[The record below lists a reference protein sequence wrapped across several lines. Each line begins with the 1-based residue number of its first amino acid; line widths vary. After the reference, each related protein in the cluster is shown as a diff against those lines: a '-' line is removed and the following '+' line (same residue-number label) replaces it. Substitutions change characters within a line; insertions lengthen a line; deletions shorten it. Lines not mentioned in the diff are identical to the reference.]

1 MSRDRMGN
9 DRKTR
14 REIGRRLRRGG
25 VMMCMMIT
33 SAMLLSAC
41 KGNSSSQSTTAA
53 QATQAAE
60 SGVQDSQ
67 NEVMGRV
74 KSVSDTEI
82 TVEQGPGGA
91 PNGQG
96 QSSQGRAPDG
106 QNGQQDKGN
115 PPAKLGDDSNQGQ
128 SDNGQSSQSG
138 QNSDGQQPGGAPDGK
153 GQPPQGGAPGGQ
165 GGQQNQGNPPEKPG
179 NDGSQGQNQGNPQA
193 KPGDGSSQG
202 QQNQGNPPEKP
213 GDDNSQGQSNNSQSG
228 QPGQNSDGQQP
239 GGVPDGQ
246 GQSPQGETTTYK
258 ITTSTSFTD
267 ADGASIKVSDIK
279 EGDFVKITTDE
290 DGNAVQISLADMTGG
305 PDGSQGGPSNG
316 APGAGGPGGGA
327 QSAPTSYSS
336 VKEFT
341 GDAEESGQSYTSE
354 GTDESAVLVSN
365 GANVTLKDFTVNRTS
380 EDSKG
385 GDSSSF
391 YGIGASVLATDGTV
405 NLNGGTIT
413 SDADGAAGAFA
424 YDKGTVNISDTT
436 ITTTGNTAGGIH
448 AAGGG
453 TVNAENLTVH
463 TSGESSA
470 AIRSDRGG
478 GTMRVKGGS
487 YTSAGTGSPAVYCT
501 ADIEVEDAKLTAEN
515 SEAVC
520 IEGLNSLSLTNC
532 DLSGHIQDNDQND
545 CDWTVILY
553 QSMSGDSEV
562 GNAVF
567 NMTGGSLTSE
577 NGGLFYTT
585 NTESTFYLNNV
596 NITPSS
602 NNEFFLKCT
611 GNANKRGWGQSGANG
626 ADCSF
631 TAENQKMEGDVIW
644 DSISNLDFKMTNGST
659 LTGGF
664 IQDESCAGNGGS
676 KKADLSIDA
685 TSTWIVTKDSRLASL
700 TNKGT
705 IKDADGKTVTIKGS
719 DGTVYVQGDST
730 YTVIVDSYNA

>member
-1 MSRDRMGN
+1 MSRYRDRMGN
-9 DRKTR
+9 DRKTK
-14 REIGRRLRRGG
+14 REIGRRLRRGS

-41 KGNSSSQSTTAA
+41 GGNSSQSTTAA
-53 QATQAAE
+53 QATEAAAE
-60 SGVQDSQ
+60 SGAQDSQ

-82 TVEQGPGGA
+82 TVEQGPGGV
-91 PNGQG
+91 PSG
-96 QSSQGRAPDG
+96 APDG
-106 QNGQQDKGN
+106 Q
-115 PPAKLGDDSNQGQ
+115 P
-128 SDNGQSSQSG
+128 G
-138 QNSDGQQPGGAPDGK
+138 QNNDGQQPGGAPDGK
-153 GQPPQGGAPGGQ
+153 GQPPQGSTSDNKNQPSQGSTSDNQNQPPKGGAPE
-165 GGQQNQGNPPEKPG
+165 GN
-179 NDGSQGQNQGNPQA
+179 
-193 KPGDGSSQG
+193 
-202 QQNQGNPPEKP
+202 
-213 GDDNSQGQSNNSQSG
+213 G
-228 QPGQNSDGQQP
+228 QP
-239 GGVPDGQ
+239 
-246 GQSPQGETTTYK
+246 PQGETTTYK
-258 ITTSTSFTD
+258 ITTSTTFTD
-267 ADGASIKVSDIK
+267 ADGASIQVSDIK
-279 EGDFVKITTDE
+279 EGDFVKITTDSN
-290 DGNAVQISLADMTGG
+290 GTAVQISLADMPGG
-305 PDGSQGGPSNG
+305 PDGPQGGPGNG

-341 GDAEESGQSYTSE
+341 SDTEESGQSYTSE

-391 YGIGASVLATDGTV
+391 YGVGASILVTDGTV
-405 NLNGGTIT
+405 DLKGGTIT

-424 YDKGTVNISDTT
+424 YDKGTVNISDTA

-487 YTSAGTGSPAVYCT
+487 YTSSGTGSPAVYCT

-532 DLSGHIQDNDQND
+532 DLSGHIQENEQND
-545 CDWTVILY
+545 CDWTVIIY

-562 GNAVF
+562 GNAVL

-631 TAENQKMEGDVIW
+631 TAENQKMEGDVVW
-644 DSISNLDFKMTNGST
+644 DSISNLKFKMTEGSI

-676 KKADLSIDA
+676 GTADLSIDA
-685 TSTWIVTKDSRLASL
+685 TSTWIVTKDSQLSSL

-705 IKDADGKTVTIKGS
+705 IKDTEGKTVTIKGS

-730 YTVIVDSYNA
+730 YTVTVESYTA

>member
-1 MSRDRMGN
+1 MSRYRDRMGN
-9 DRKTR
+9 DRKTK
-14 REIGRRLRRGG
+14 REIGRRLRRGS

-41 KGNSSSQSTTAA
+41 GENSSQSTTAA
-53 QATQAAE
+53 QATEAAAE
-60 SGVQDSQ
+60 SGAQDSQ

-82 TVEQGPGGA
+82 TVEQGPGGV
-91 PNGQG
+91 PSG
-96 QSSQGRAPDG
+96 APDG
-106 QNGQQDKGN
+106 Q
-115 PPAKLGDDSNQGQ
+115 P
-128 SDNGQSSQSG
+128 G
-138 QNSDGQQPGGAPDGK
+138 QNNDGQQPGGAPDGK
-153 GQPPQGGAPGGQ
+153 GQPPQGSTSDNKNQPSQGSTSDNQNQPPKGGAPE
-165 GGQQNQGNPPEKPG
+165 GN
-179 NDGSQGQNQGNPQA
+179 
-193 KPGDGSSQG
+193 
-202 QQNQGNPPEKP
+202 
-213 GDDNSQGQSNNSQSG
+213 G
-228 QPGQNSDGQQP
+228 QP
-239 GGVPDGQ
+239 
-246 GQSPQGETTTYK
+246 PQGETTTYK
-258 ITTSTSFTD
+258 ITTSTTFTD
-267 ADGASIKVSDIK
+267 ADGASIQVSDIK
-279 EGDFVKITTDE
+279 EGDFVKITTDSN
-290 DGNAVQISLADMTGG
+290 GTAVQISLADMPGG
-305 PDGSQGGPSNG
+305 PDGPQGGPGNG

-341 GDAEESGQSYTSE
+341 SDTEESGQSYTSE

-391 YGIGASVLATDGTV
+391 YGVGASILVTDGTV
-405 NLNGGTIT
+405 DLKGGTIT

-424 YDKGTVNISDTT
+424 YDKGTVNISDTA

-487 YTSAGTGSPAVYCT
+487 YTSSGTGSPAVYCT

-532 DLSGHIQDNDQND
+532 DLSGHIQENEQND

-562 GNAVF
+562 GNAVL

-631 TAENQKMEGDVIW
+631 TAENQKMEGDVVW
-644 DSISNLDFKMTNGST
+644 DSISNLKFKMTEGSI

-676 KKADLSIDA
+676 GTADLSIDA
-685 TSTWIVTKDSRLASL
+685 TSTWIVTKDSQLSSL

-705 IKDADGKTVTIKGS
+705 IKDTEGKTVTIKGS

-730 YTVIVDSYNA
+730 YTVTVESYTA

>member
-1 MSRDRMGN
+1 MSRYRDRVGN
-9 DRKTR
+9 DRKTK
-14 REIGRRLRRGG
+14 REIGRRLRRGS

-41 KGNSSSQSTTAA
+41 GGNSSQSTTAA
-53 QATQAAE
+53 QATEAAAE
-60 SGVQDSQ
+60 SGAQDSQ

-82 TVEQGPGGA
+82 TVEQGPGGV
-91 PNGQG
+91 PSG
-96 QSSQGRAPDG
+96 APDG
-106 QNGQQDKGN
+106 Q
-115 PPAKLGDDSNQGQ
+115 P
-128 SDNGQSSQSG
+128 G
-138 QNSDGQQPGGAPDGK
+138 QNNDGQQPGGAPDGK
-153 GQPPQGGAPGGQ
+153 GQPPQGSTSDNKNQPSQGSTSDNQNQPPKGGAPE
-165 GGQQNQGNPPEKPG
+165 GN
-179 NDGSQGQNQGNPQA
+179 
-193 KPGDGSSQG
+193 
-202 QQNQGNPPEKP
+202 
-213 GDDNSQGQSNNSQSG
+213 G
-228 QPGQNSDGQQP
+228 QP
-239 GGVPDGQ
+239 
-246 GQSPQGETTTYK
+246 PQGETTTYK
-258 ITTSTSFTD
+258 ITTSTTFTD
-267 ADGASIKVSDIK
+267 ADGASIQVSDIK
-279 EGDFVKITTDE
+279 EGDFVKITTDSN
-290 DGNAVQISLADMTGG
+290 GTAVQISLADMPGG
-305 PDGSQGGPSNG
+305 PDGPQGGPENG

-327 QSAPTSYSS
+327 QSAPTFYSS

-341 GDAEESGQSYTSE
+341 SDTEETGQSYISE

-391 YGIGASVLATDGTV
+391 YGVGASILVTDGTV
-405 NLNGGTIT
+405 DLKGGTIT

-424 YDKGTVNISDTT
+424 YDKGTVNISDTA

-487 YTSAGTGSPAVYCT
+487 YTSSGTGSPAVYCT
-501 ADIEVEDAKLTAEN
+501 ADIEVNDAKLTAEN

-532 DLSGHIQDNDQND
+532 DLSGHIQENEQND

-553 QSMSGDSEV
+553 QSMSGDSEI

-631 TAENQKMEGDVIW
+631 TAENQKMEGDVVW

-664 IQDESCAGNGGS
+664 VQDESCAGNGGS
-676 KKADLSIDA
+676 GTADLSIDA
-685 TSTWIVTKDSRLASL
+685 TSTWIVTKDSQLSSL

-705 IKDADGKTVTIKGS
+705 IKDAEGKTVTIKGS
-719 DGTVYVQGDST
+719 DGTVYVQGDSA
-730 YTVIVDSYNA
+730 YTVTVESYTA

>member
-1 MSRDRMGN
+1 
-9 DRKTR
+9 
-14 REIGRRLRRGG
+14 
-25 VMMCMMIT
+25 MMCMMIT

-41 KGNSSSQSTTAA
+41 GGNSSQSTTAA
-53 QATQAAE
+53 QATEAAAE
-60 SGVQDSQ
+60 SGAQDSQ

-82 TVEQGPGGA
+82 TVEQGPGGV
-91 PNGQG
+91 PSG
-96 QSSQGRAPDG
+96 APDG
-106 QNGQQDKGN
+106 Q
-115 PPAKLGDDSNQGQ
+115 P
-128 SDNGQSSQSG
+128 G
-138 QNSDGQQPGGAPDGK
+138 QNNDGQQPGGAPDGK
-153 GQPPQGGAPGGQ
+153 GQPPQGSTSDNKNQPSQGSTSDNQNQPLKGGAPE
-165 GGQQNQGNPPEKPG
+165 GN
-179 NDGSQGQNQGNPQA
+179 
-193 KPGDGSSQG
+193 
-202 QQNQGNPPEKP
+202 
-213 GDDNSQGQSNNSQSG
+213 G
-228 QPGQNSDGQQP
+228 QP
-239 GGVPDGQ
+239 
-246 GQSPQGETTTYK
+246 PQGETTTYK
-258 ITTSTSFTD
+258 ITTSTTFTD
-267 ADGASIKVSDIK
+267 ADGASIQVSDIK
-279 EGDFVKITTDE
+279 EGDFVKITTDSN
-290 DGNAVQISLADMTGG
+290 GTAVQISLADMPGG
-305 PDGSQGGPSNG
+305 PDGPQGGLGNG

-341 GDAEESGQSYTSE
+341 SDTEESGQSYTSE

-391 YGIGASVLATDGTV
+391 YGVGASILVTDGTV
-405 NLNGGTIT
+405 DLKGGTIT

-424 YDKGTVNISDTT
+424 YDKGTVNISDTA

-487 YTSAGTGSPAVYCT
+487 YTSSGTGSPAVYCT

-532 DLSGHIQDNDQND
+532 DLSGHIQENEQND

-562 GNAVF
+562 GNAVL

-631 TAENQKMEGDVIW
+631 TAENQKMEGDVVW
-644 DSISNLDFKMTNGST
+644 DSISNLKFKMTEGSI

-676 KKADLSIDA
+676 GTADLSIDA
-685 TSTWIVTKDSRLASL
+685 TSTWIVTKDSQLSSL

-705 IKDADGKTVTIKGS
+705 IKDTEGKTVTIKGS

-730 YTVIVDSYNA
+730 YTVTVESYTA

>member
-1 MSRDRMGN
+1 MSRYRDRMGN
-9 DRKTR
+9 DRKTK
-14 REIGRRLRRGG
+14 REIGRRLRRGS

-41 KGNSSSQSTTAA
+41 GGNSSQSTTAA
-53 QATQAAE
+53 QATEAAAE
-60 SGVQDSQ
+60 SGAQDSQ

-82 TVEQGPGGA
+82 TVEQGPGGV
-91 PNGQG
+91 PSG
-96 QSSQGRAPDG
+96 APDG
-106 QNGQQDKGN
+106 Q
-115 PPAKLGDDSNQGQ
+115 P
-128 SDNGQSSQSG
+128 G
-138 QNSDGQQPGGAPDGK
+138 QNNDGQQPGGAPDGK
-153 GQPPQGGAPGGQ
+153 GQPPQGSTSDNKNQPSQGSTSDNQNQPPKGGAPE
-165 GGQQNQGNPPEKPG
+165 GN
-179 NDGSQGQNQGNPQA
+179 
-193 KPGDGSSQG
+193 
-202 QQNQGNPPEKP
+202 
-213 GDDNSQGQSNNSQSG
+213 G
-228 QPGQNSDGQQP
+228 QP
-239 GGVPDGQ
+239 
-246 GQSPQGETTTYK
+246 PQGETTTYK
-258 ITTSTSFTD
+258 ITTSTTFTD
-267 ADGASIKVSDIK
+267 ADGASIQVSDIK
-279 EGDFVKITTDE
+279 EGDFVKITTDSN
-290 DGNAVQISLADMTGG
+290 GTAVQISLADMPGG
-305 PDGSQGGPSNG
+305 PDGPQGGPGNG

-341 GDAEESGQSYTSE
+341 SDTEESGQSYTSE

-391 YGIGASVLATDGTV
+391 YGVGASILVTDGTV
-405 NLNGGTIT
+405 DLKGGTIT

-424 YDKGTVNISDTT
+424 YDKGTVNISDTA

-487 YTSAGTGSPAVYCT
+487 YTSSGTGSPAVYCT

-532 DLSGHIQDNDQND
+532 DLSGHIQENEQND

-562 GNAVF
+562 GNAVL

-577 NGGLFYTT
+577 KGGLFYTT

-631 TAENQKMEGDVIW
+631 TAENQKMEGDVVW
-644 DSISNLDFKMTNGST
+644 DSISNLKFKMTEGSI

-676 KKADLSIDA
+676 GTADLSIDA
-685 TSTWIVTKDSRLASL
+685 TSTWIVTKDSQLSSL

-705 IKDADGKTVTIKGS
+705 IKDTEGKTVTIKGS

-730 YTVIVDSYNA
+730 YTVTVESYTA

>member
-1 MSRDRMGN
+1 MSRYRDRMGN
-9 DRKTR
+9 DRKTK
-14 REIGRRLRRGG
+14 REIGRRLRRGS

-41 KGNSSSQSTTAA
+41 SGGNSSSKNTTAA
-53 QATQAAE
+53 QTTEAAAE
-60 SGVQDSQ
+60 GGVQDSQ

-74 KSVSDTEI
+74 KLVSDTEI
-82 TVEQGPGGA
+82 TVEQGPGGV
-91 PNGQG
+91 PSG
-96 QSSQGRAPDG
+96 APDG
-106 QNGQQDKGN
+106 Q
-115 PPAKLGDDSNQGQ
+115 P
-128 SDNGQSSQSG
+128 G
-138 QNSDGQQPGGAPDGK
+138 QNNDGQQPGGAPDGK
-153 GQPPQGGAPGGQ
+153 GQPPQGSTSDNKNQPSQGSTSDNQNQPPKGGAPE
-165 GGQQNQGNPPEKPG
+165 GN
-179 NDGSQGQNQGNPQA
+179 
-193 KPGDGSSQG
+193 
-202 QQNQGNPPEKP
+202 
-213 GDDNSQGQSNNSQSG
+213 G
-228 QPGQNSDGQQP
+228 QP
-239 GGVPDGQ
+239 
-246 GQSPQGETTTYK
+246 PQGETTTYK
-258 ITTSTSFTD
+258 ITTSTTFTD
-267 ADGASIKVSDIK
+267 ADGASIQVSDIK
-279 EGDFVKITTDE
+279 EGDFVKITTDSN
-290 DGNAVQISLADMTGG
+290 GTAVQISLADMPGG
-305 PDGSQGGPSNG
+305 PDGPQGGPGNG

-341 GDAEESGQSYTSE
+341 SDTEESGQSYTSE

-391 YGIGASVLATDGTV
+391 YGVGASILVTDGTV
-405 NLNGGTIT
+405 DLKGGTIT

-424 YDKGTVNISDTT
+424 YDKGTVNISDTA

-487 YTSAGTGSPAVYCT
+487 YTSSGTGSPAVYCT

-532 DLSGHIQDNDQND
+532 DLSGHIQENEQND

-562 GNAVF
+562 GNAVL

-631 TAENQKMEGDVIW
+631 TAENQKMEGDVVW
-644 DSISNLDFKMTNGST
+644 DSISNLKFKMTEGSI

-676 KKADLSIDA
+676 GTADLSIDA
-685 TSTWIVTKDSRLASL
+685 TSTWIVTKDSQLSSL

-705 IKDADGKTVTIKGS
+705 IKDTEGKTVTIKGS

-730 YTVIVDSYNA
+730 YTVTVESYTA

>member
-1 MSRDRMGN
+1 MSRYRDRMGN
-9 DRKTR
+9 DRKTK
-14 REIGRRLRRGG
+14 REIGRRLRRGS

-41 KGNSSSQSTTAA
+41 GGNSSQSTTAA
-53 QATQAAE
+53 QATEAAAE
-60 SGVQDSQ
+60 SGAQDSQ

-82 TVEQGPGGA
+82 TVEQGPGGV
-91 PNGQG
+91 PSG
-96 QSSQGRAPDG
+96 APDG
-106 QNGQQDKGN
+106 Q
-115 PPAKLGDDSNQGQ
+115 P
-128 SDNGQSSQSG
+128 G
-138 QNSDGQQPGGAPDGK
+138 QNNDGQQPGGAPDGK
-153 GQPPQGGAPGGQ
+153 GQPPQGSTSDNKNQPSQGSTSDNQNQPPKGGAPEG
-165 GGQQNQGNPPEKPG
+165 K
-179 NDGSQGQNQGNPQA
+179 
-193 KPGDGSSQG
+193 
-202 QQNQGNPPEKP
+202 
-213 GDDNSQGQSNNSQSG
+213 G
-228 QPGQNSDGQQP
+228 QP
-239 GGVPDGQ
+239 
-246 GQSPQGETTTYK
+246 PQGETTTYK
-258 ITTSTSFTD
+258 ITTSTTFTD
-267 ADGASIKVSDIK
+267 ADGASIQVSDIK
-279 EGDFVKITTDE
+279 EGDFVKITTDSN
-290 DGNAVQISLADMTGG
+290 GTAVQISLADMPGG
-305 PDGSQGGPSNG
+305 PDGPQGGPENG

-327 QSAPTSYSS
+327 QSAPTFYSS

-341 GDAEESGQSYTSE
+341 SDTEETGQSYISE

-391 YGIGASVLATDGTV
+391 YGVGASILVTDGTV
-405 NLNGGTIT
+405 DLKGGTIT

-424 YDKGTVNISDTT
+424 YDKGTVNISDTA

-487 YTSAGTGSPAVYCT
+487 YTSSGTGSPAVYCT

-532 DLSGHIQDNDQND
+532 DLSGHIQENEQND

-553 QSMSGDSEV
+553 QSMSGDSEI

-631 TAENQKMEGDVIW
+631 TAENQKMEGDVVW

-664 IQDESCAGNGGS
+664 VQDESCAGNGGS
-676 KKADLSIDA
+676 GTADLSIDA
-685 TSTWIVTKDSRLASL
+685 ASTWIVTKDSRLSSL

-705 IKDADGKTVTIKGS
+705 IKDAEGKTVTIKGS
-719 DGTVYVQGDST
+719 DGTVYVQGDSA
-730 YTVIVDSYNA
+730 YTVTVESYTA

>member
-1 MSRDRMGN
+1 MSRYRDRMGN
-9 DRKTR
+9 DRKTK
-14 REIGRRLRRGG
+14 REIGRRLRRGS

-41 KGNSSSQSTTAA
+41 GGNSSQSTTAA
-53 QATQAAE
+53 QATEAAAE
-60 SGVQDSQ
+60 SGAQDSQ

-82 TVEQGPGGA
+82 TVEQGPGGV
-91 PNGQG
+91 PSG
-96 QSSQGRAPDG
+96 APDG
-106 QNGQQDKGN
+106 Q
-115 PPAKLGDDSNQGQ
+115 P
-128 SDNGQSSQSG
+128 G
-138 QNSDGQQPGGAPDGK
+138 QNNDGQQPGGAPDGK
-153 GQPPQGGAPGGQ
+153 GQPPQGSTSDNKNQPSQGSTSDNQNQPPKGGAPE
-165 GGQQNQGNPPEKPG
+165 GN
-179 NDGSQGQNQGNPQA
+179 
-193 KPGDGSSQG
+193 
-202 QQNQGNPPEKP
+202 
-213 GDDNSQGQSNNSQSG
+213 G
-228 QPGQNSDGQQP
+228 QP
-239 GGVPDGQ
+239 
-246 GQSPQGETTTYK
+246 PQGETTTYK
-258 ITTSTSFTD
+258 ITTSTTFTD
-267 ADGASIKVSDIK
+267 ADGASIQVSDIK
-279 EGDFVKITTDE
+279 EGDFVKITTDSN
-290 DGNAVQISLADMTGG
+290 GTAVQISLADMPGG
-305 PDGSQGGPSNG
+305 PDGPQGGPGNG

-341 GDAEESGQSYTSE
+341 SDTEESGQSYTSE

-391 YGIGASVLATDGTV
+391 YGVGASILVTDGTV
-405 NLNGGTIT
+405 DLKGGTIT

-424 YDKGTVNISDTT
+424 YDKGTVNISDTA

-487 YTSAGTGSPAVYCT
+487 YTSSGTGSPAVYCT

-532 DLSGHIQDNDQND
+532 DLSGHIQENEQND

-562 GNAVF
+562 GNAVL

-631 TAENQKMEGDVIW
+631 TAENQKMEGDVVW
-644 DSISNLDFKMTNGST
+644 DSISNLKFKMTEGSI

-676 KKADLSIDA
+676 GTADLSIDA
-685 TSTWIVTKDSRLASL
+685 TFTWIVTKDSQLSSL

-705 IKDADGKTVTIKGS
+705 IKDTEGKTVTIKGS

-730 YTVIVDSYNA
+730 YTVTVESYTA

>member
-1 MSRDRMGN
+1 MSRYRDRMGN
-9 DRKTR
+9 DRKTK
-14 REIGRRLRRGG
+14 REIGRRLRRGS

-41 KGNSSSQSTTAA
+41 GGNSSQSTTAA
-53 QATQAAE
+53 QVTETAAE
-60 SGVQDSQ
+60 NSAQDSQ

-91 PNGQG
+91 P
-96 QSSQGRAPDG
+96 
-106 QNGQQDKGN
+106 
-115 PPAKLGDDSNQGQ
+115 
-128 SDNGQSSQSG
+128 
-138 QNSDGQQPGGAPDGK
+138 
-153 GQPPQGGAPGGQ
+153 GGQ
-165 GGQQNQGNPPEKPG
+165 GGQQDQGNPPEKPE
-179 NDGSQGQNQGNPQA
+179 NDGSQGQNQGNPPA
-193 KPGDGSSQG
+193 KPGDDSAQSQS
-202 QQNQGNPPEKP
+202 
-213 GDDNSQGQSNNSQSG
+213 DNGQSG
-228 QPGQNSDGQQP
+228 QPGGA
-239 GGVPDGQ
+239 PDGQ
-246 GQSPQGETTTYK
+246 NQPPQGGAPDGQNQPPQGETTTYK
-258 ITTSTSFTD
+258 ITTSTTFTD
-267 ADGASIKVSDIK
+267 ADGASIQVSDIK
-279 EGDFVKITTDE
+279 EGDFVKITTD
-290 DGNAVQISLADMTGG
+290 GNGTAVQISLADMPGG
-305 PDGSQGGPSNG
+305 PDGPQGGPENG
-316 APGAGGPGGGA
+316 APGAGGSGGGA

-341 GDAEESGQSYTSE
+341 SDTEETGQSYTSE

-391 YGIGASVLATDGTV
+391 YGVGASVLATDGTV
-405 NLNGGTIT
+405 NLSGGTIT

-520 IEGLNSLSLTNC
+520 IEGLNSLSLINC
-532 DLSGHIQDNDQND
+532 DLSGHIQENEQND

-596 NITPSS
+596 NITPSF

-611 GNANKRGWGQSGANG
+611 GNANQRGWGQSGANG

-664 IQDESCAGNGGS
+664 VQDESCAGNGGS
-676 KKADLSIDA
+676 GTADLSIDA
-685 TSTWIVTKDSRLASL
+685 ESTWIVTKDSRLSGL

-719 DGTVYVQGDST
+719 NGTVYVQGDSA
-730 YTVIVDSYNA
+730 YTVTVDSYTV

>member
-1 MSRDRMGN
+1 MSRYRDRMGN
-9 DRKTR
+9 DRKTK
-14 REIGRRLRRGG
+14 REIGRRLRRGS

-41 KGNSSSQSTTAA
+41 GGNSSQSTTAA
-53 QATQAAE
+53 QATEAAAE
-60 SGVQDSQ
+60 SGAQDSQ

-82 TVEQGPGGA
+82 TVEQGPGGV
-91 PNGQG
+91 PSG
-96 QSSQGRAPDG
+96 APDG
-106 QNGQQDKGN
+106 Q
-115 PPAKLGDDSNQGQ
+115 P
-128 SDNGQSSQSG
+128 G
-138 QNSDGQQPGGAPDGK
+138 QNNDGQQPGGAPDGK
-153 GQPPQGGAPGGQ
+153 GQPPQGSTSDNKNQPSQGSTSDNQNQPPKGGAPE
-165 GGQQNQGNPPEKPG
+165 GN
-179 NDGSQGQNQGNPQA
+179 
-193 KPGDGSSQG
+193 
-202 QQNQGNPPEKP
+202 
-213 GDDNSQGQSNNSQSG
+213 G
-228 QPGQNSDGQQP
+228 QP
-239 GGVPDGQ
+239 
-246 GQSPQGETTTYK
+246 PQGETTTYK
-258 ITTSTSFTD
+258 ITTSTTFTD
-267 ADGASIKVSDIK
+267 ADGASIQVSDIK
-279 EGDFVKITTDE
+279 EGDFVKITTDSN
-290 DGNAVQISLADMTGG
+290 GTAVQISLADMPGG
-305 PDGSQGGPSNG
+305 PDGPQGGLGNG

-341 GDAEESGQSYTSE
+341 SDTEESGQSYTSE

-391 YGIGASVLATDGTV
+391 YGVGASILVTDGTV
-405 NLNGGTIT
+405 DLKGGTIT

-424 YDKGTVNISDTT
+424 YDKGTVNISDTA

-478 GTMRVKGGS
+478 GTMRIKGGS
-487 YTSAGTGSPAVYCT
+487 YTSSGTGSPAVYCT

-532 DLSGHIQDNDQND
+532 DLSGHIQENEQND

-562 GNAVF
+562 GNAVL

-631 TAENQKMEGDVIW
+631 TAENQKMEGDVVW
-644 DSISNLDFKMTNGST
+644 DSISNLKFKMTEGSI

-676 KKADLSIDA
+676 GTADLSIDA
-685 TSTWIVTKDSRLASL
+685 TSTWIVTKDSQLSSL

-705 IKDADGKTVTIKGS
+705 IKDTEGKTVTIKGS

-730 YTVIVDSYNA
+730 YTVTVESYTA

>member
-1 MSRDRMGN
+1 MSRYRDRMGN
-9 DRKTR
+9 DRKTK
-14 REIGRRLRRGG
+14 REIGRRLRRGS

-41 KGNSSSQSTTAA
+41 GGNSSQSTTAA
-53 QATQAAE
+53 QATEAAAE
-60 SGVQDSQ
+60 SGAQDSQ

-82 TVEQGPGGA
+82 TVEQGPGGV
-91 PNGQG
+91 PSG
-96 QSSQGRAPDG
+96 APDG
-106 QNGQQDKGN
+106 Q
-115 PPAKLGDDSNQGQ
+115 P
-128 SDNGQSSQSG
+128 G
-138 QNSDGQQPGGAPDGK
+138 QNNDGQQPGGAPDGK
-153 GQPPQGGAPGGQ
+153 GQPPQGSTSDNKNQPSQGSTSDNQNQPPKGGAPE
-165 GGQQNQGNPPEKPG
+165 GN
-179 NDGSQGQNQGNPQA
+179 
-193 KPGDGSSQG
+193 
-202 QQNQGNPPEKP
+202 
-213 GDDNSQGQSNNSQSG
+213 G
-228 QPGQNSDGQQP
+228 QP
-239 GGVPDGQ
+239 
-246 GQSPQGETTTYK
+246 PQGETTTYK
-258 ITTSTSFTD
+258 ITTSTTFTD
-267 ADGASIKVSDIK
+267 ADGASIQVSDIK
-279 EGDFVKITTDE
+279 EGDFVKITTDSN
-290 DGNAVQISLADMTGG
+290 GTAVQISLADMPGG
-305 PDGSQGGPSNG
+305 PDGPQGGPGNG

-341 GDAEESGQSYTSE
+341 SDTEESGQSYTSE

-391 YGIGASVLATDGTV
+391 YGVGASILVTDGTV
-405 NLNGGTIT
+405 DLKGGTIT

-424 YDKGTVNISDTT
+424 YDKGTVNISDTA

-487 YTSAGTGSPAVYCT
+487 YTSSGTGSPAVYCT

-532 DLSGHIQDNDQND
+532 DLSGHIQENEQND

-562 GNAVF
+562 GNAVL

-644 DSISNLDFKMTNGST
+644 DSISNLKFKMTEGSI

-676 KKADLSIDA
+676 GTADLSIDA
-685 TSTWIVTKDSRLASL
+685 TSTWIVTKDSQLSSL

-705 IKDADGKTVTIKGS
+705 IKDAEGKTVTIKGS
-719 DGTVYVQGDST
+719 DGTVYVQGDSA
-730 YTVIVDSYNA
+730 YTVTVEFYTA

>member
-1 MSRDRMGN
+1 MSRYRDRMGN
-9 DRKTR
+9 DRKTK
-14 REIGRRLRRGG
+14 REIGRRLRRGS

-41 KGNSSSQSTTAA
+41 GGNSSQSTTAA
-53 QATQAAE
+53 QATEAAAE
-60 SGVQDSQ
+60 SGAQDSQ

-74 KSVSDTEI
+74 KSVSNTEI
-82 TVEQGPGGA
+82 TVEQGPGGV
-91 PNGQG
+91 PSG
-96 QSSQGRAPDG
+96 APDG
-106 QNGQQDKGN
+106 Q
-115 PPAKLGDDSNQGQ
+115 P
-128 SDNGQSSQSG
+128 G
-138 QNSDGQQPGGAPDGK
+138 QNNDGQQPGGAPDGK
-153 GQPPQGGAPGGQ
+153 GQPPQGSTSDNKNQPSQGSTSDNQNQPPKGGAPE
-165 GGQQNQGNPPEKPG
+165 GN
-179 NDGSQGQNQGNPQA
+179 
-193 KPGDGSSQG
+193 
-202 QQNQGNPPEKP
+202 
-213 GDDNSQGQSNNSQSG
+213 G
-228 QPGQNSDGQQP
+228 QP
-239 GGVPDGQ
+239 
-246 GQSPQGETTTYK
+246 PQGETTTYK
-258 ITTSTSFTD
+258 ITTSTTFTD
-267 ADGASIKVSDIK
+267 ADGASIQVSDIK
-279 EGDFVKITTDE
+279 EGDFVKITTDSN
-290 DGNAVQISLADMTGG
+290 GTAVQISLADMPGG
-305 PDGSQGGPSNG
+305 PDGPQGGPGNG

-341 GDAEESGQSYTSE
+341 SDTEESGQSYTSE

-391 YGIGASVLATDGTV
+391 YGVGASVLATDGTV
-405 NLNGGTIT
+405 NLSGGTIT

-448 AAGGG
+448 VAGGG

-487 YTSAGTGSPAVYCT
+487 YTSSGIGSPAVYCT
-501 ADIEVEDAKLTAEN
+501 ADIEVNDAKLTAEN

-520 IEGLNSLSLTNC
+520 IEGLNSLSLTGC
-532 DLSGHIQDNDQND
+532 DLSGHIQENEQND

-631 TAENQKMEGDVIW
+631 TAENQKMEGDVVW
-644 DSISNLDFKMTNGST
+644 DSISNLKFKMTEGSI

-676 KKADLSIDA
+676 GTADLSIDA
-685 TSTWIVTKDSRLASL
+685 TSTWIVTKDSQLSSL

-705 IKDADGKTVTIKGS
+705 IKDTEGKTVTIKGS

-730 YTVIVDSYNA
+730 YTVTVESYTA

>member
-1 MSRDRMGN
+1 MSRYRDRMGN
-9 DRKTR
+9 DRKTK
-14 REIGRRLRRGG
+14 REIGRRLRRGS

-41 KGNSSSQSTTAA
+41 GGNSSQSTTAA
-53 QATQAAE
+53 QATEAAAE
-60 SGVQDSQ
+60 SGAQDSQ

-82 TVEQGPGGA
+82 TVEQGPGGV
-91 PNGQG
+91 PSG
-96 QSSQGRAPDG
+96 APDG
-106 QNGQQDKGN
+106 Q
-115 PPAKLGDDSNQGQ
+115 P
-128 SDNGQSSQSG
+128 G
-138 QNSDGQQPGGAPDGK
+138 QNNDGQQPGGAPDGK
-153 GQPPQGGAPGGQ
+153 GQPPQGSTSDNKNQPSQGSTSDNQNQPPKGGAPE
-165 GGQQNQGNPPEKPG
+165 GN
-179 NDGSQGQNQGNPQA
+179 
-193 KPGDGSSQG
+193 
-202 QQNQGNPPEKP
+202 
-213 GDDNSQGQSNNSQSG
+213 G
-228 QPGQNSDGQQP
+228 QP
-239 GGVPDGQ
+239 
-246 GQSPQGETTTYK
+246 PQGETTTYK
-258 ITTSTSFTD
+258 ITTSTTFTD
-267 ADGASIKVSDIK
+267 ADGASIQVSDIK
-279 EGDFVKITTDE
+279 EGDFVKITTDSN
-290 DGNAVQISLADMTGG
+290 GTAVQISLADMPGG
-305 PDGSQGGPSNG
+305 PDGPQGGPGNG

-341 GDAEESGQSYTSE
+341 SDTEETGQSYISE

-391 YGIGASVLATDGTV
+391 YGVGASILVTDGTV
-405 NLNGGTIT
+405 DLKGGTIT

-424 YDKGTVNISDTT
+424 YDKGTVNISDTA

-487 YTSAGTGSPAVYCT
+487 YTSSGTGSPAVYCT

-532 DLSGHIQDNDQND
+532 DLSGHIQENEQND

-562 GNAVF
+562 GNAVL

-631 TAENQKMEGDVIW
+631 TAENQKMEGDVVW
-644 DSISNLDFKMTNGST
+644 DSISNLKFKMTEGSI

-664 IQDESCAGNGGS
+664 IQDESCVGNGGS
-676 KKADLSIDA
+676 GTADLSIDA
-685 TSTWIVTKDSRLASL
+685 ESTWIVTKDSQLSSL

-705 IKDADGKTVTIKGS
+705 IKDAEGKTVTIKGS
-719 DGTVYVQGDST
+719 NGTVYVQGDSA
-730 YTVIVDSYNA
+730 YTVTVESYTA

>member
-1 MSRDRMGN
+1 MSRYRDRMGN
-9 DRKTR
+9 DRKTK
-14 REIGRRLRRGG
+14 REIGRRLRRGS

-41 KGNSSSQSTTAA
+41 GGNSSQSTTAA
-53 QATQAAE
+53 QATEAAAE
-60 SGVQDSQ
+60 SGAQDSQ

-82 TVEQGPGGA
+82 TVEQGPGGV
-91 PNGQG
+91 PSG
-96 QSSQGRAPDG
+96 APDG
-106 QNGQQDKGN
+106 Q
-115 PPAKLGDDSNQGQ
+115 P
-128 SDNGQSSQSG
+128 G
-138 QNSDGQQPGGAPDGK
+138 QNNDGQQPGGAPDGK
-153 GQPPQGGAPGGQ
+153 GQPPQGSTSDNKNQPSQGSTSDNQNQPPKGGAPE
-165 GGQQNQGNPPEKPG
+165 GN
-179 NDGSQGQNQGNPQA
+179 
-193 KPGDGSSQG
+193 
-202 QQNQGNPPEKP
+202 
-213 GDDNSQGQSNNSQSG
+213 G
-228 QPGQNSDGQQP
+228 QP
-239 GGVPDGQ
+239 
-246 GQSPQGETTTYK
+246 PQGETTTYK
-258 ITTSTSFTD
+258 ITTSTTFTD
-267 ADGASIKVSDIK
+267 ADGASIQVSDIK
-279 EGDFVKITTDE
+279 EGDFVKITTDSN
-290 DGNAVQISLADMTGG
+290 GTAVQISLADMPGG
-305 PDGSQGGPSNG
+305 PDGPQGGPGNG

-341 GDAEESGQSYTSE
+341 SDTEESGQSYTSE

-391 YGIGASVLATDGTV
+391 YGVGASVLATDGTV
-405 NLNGGTIT
+405 NLSGGTIT

-448 AAGGG
+448 VAGGG

-487 YTSAGTGSPAVYCT
+487 YTSSGIGSPAVYCT
-501 ADIEVEDAKLTAEN
+501 ADIEVNDAKLTAEN

-520 IEGLNSLSLTNC
+520 IEGLTSLSLTGC
-532 DLSGHIQDNDQND
+532 DLSGHIQENEQND

-631 TAENQKMEGDVIW
+631 TAENQKMEGDVVW
-644 DSISNLDFKMTNGST
+644 DSISNLKFKMTEGSI

-676 KKADLSIDA
+676 GTADLSIDA
-685 TSTWIVTKDSRLASL
+685 ESTWIVTKDSRLSGL

-705 IKDADGKTVTIKGS
+705 IKDADGKAVTIKGS
-719 DGTVYVQGDST
+719 NGTVYVQGDSA
-730 YTVIVDSYNA
+730 YTVTVDSYTA

>member
-1 MSRDRMGN
+1 MSRYRDRMGN
-9 DRKTR
+9 DRKTK
-14 REIGRRLRRGG
+14 REIGRRLRRGS

-41 KGNSSSQSTTAA
+41 GGNSSQSTTAA
-53 QATQAAE
+53 QATEAAAE
-60 SGVQDSQ
+60 SGAQDSQ

-82 TVEQGPGGA
+82 TVEQGPGGV
-91 PNGQG
+91 PSG
-96 QSSQGRAPDG
+96 APDG
-106 QNGQQDKGN
+106 Q
-115 PPAKLGDDSNQGQ
+115 P
-128 SDNGQSSQSG
+128 G
-138 QNSDGQQPGGAPDGK
+138 QNNDGQQPGGAPDGK
-153 GQPPQGGAPGGQ
+153 GQPPQGSTSDNKNQPSQGSTSDNQNQPPKGGAPE
-165 GGQQNQGNPPEKPG
+165 GN
-179 NDGSQGQNQGNPQA
+179 
-193 KPGDGSSQG
+193 
-202 QQNQGNPPEKP
+202 
-213 GDDNSQGQSNNSQSG
+213 G
-228 QPGQNSDGQQP
+228 QP
-239 GGVPDGQ
+239 
-246 GQSPQGETTTYK
+246 PQGETTTYK
-258 ITTSTSFTD
+258 ITTSTTFTD
-267 ADGASIKVSDIK
+267 ADGASIQVSDIK
-279 EGDFVKITTDE
+279 EGDFVKITTDSN
-290 DGNAVQISLADMTGG
+290 GTAVQISLADMPGG
-305 PDGSQGGPSNG
+305 PDGPQGGPENG
-316 APGAGGPGGGA
+316 APGTDGPGGGA

-341 GDAEESGQSYTSE
+341 SDTEETGQSYISE

-391 YGIGASVLATDGTV
+391 YGVGASILVTDGTV
-405 NLNGGTIT
+405 DLKGGTIT

-424 YDKGTVNISDTT
+424 YDKGTVNIFDTA

-478 GTMRVKGGS
+478 GTMRVNGGS
-487 YTSAGTGSPAVYCT
+487 YTSSGTGSPAVYCT
-501 ADIEVEDAKLTAEN
+501 ADIEVNDAKLTAEN
-515 SEAVC
+515 SEA
-520 IEGLNSLSLTNC
+520 LNSLSLTNC
-532 DLSGHIQDNDQND
+532 TLSGHIQENEQND

-567 NMTGGSLTSE
+567 NMTGGSLASE

-596 NITPSS
+596 SITPSS

-644 DSISNLDFKMTNGST
+644 DSISNLKFKMTEGSI

-676 KKADLSIDA
+676 GTADLSIDA
-685 TSTWIVTKDSRLASL
+685 TSTWIVTKDSQLSSL

-705 IKDADGKTVTIKGS
+705 IKDAEGKTVTIKGS
-719 DGTVYVQGDST
+719 DGTVYVQGDSA
-730 YTVIVDSYNA
+730 YTVTVEFYTA

>member
-1 MSRDRMGN
+1 MSRYRDRVGN
-9 DRKTR
+9 DRKTK
-14 REIGRRLRRGG
+14 REIGRRLRRGS

-41 KGNSSSQSTTAA
+41 GGNSSQSTTAA
-53 QATQAAE
+53 QATEAAAE
-60 SGVQDSQ
+60 SGAQDSQ

-82 TVEQGPGGA
+82 TVEQGPGGV
-91 PNGQG
+91 PSG
-96 QSSQGRAPDG
+96 APDG
-106 QNGQQDKGN
+106 Q
-115 PPAKLGDDSNQGQ
+115 P
-128 SDNGQSSQSG
+128 G
-138 QNSDGQQPGGAPDGK
+138 QNNDGQQPGGAPDGK
-153 GQPPQGGAPGGQ
+153 GQPPQGSTSDNKNQPSQGSTSDNQNQPPKGGAPEG
-165 GGQQNQGNPPEKPG
+165 K
-179 NDGSQGQNQGNPQA
+179 
-193 KPGDGSSQG
+193 
-202 QQNQGNPPEKP
+202 
-213 GDDNSQGQSNNSQSG
+213 G
-228 QPGQNSDGQQP
+228 QP
-239 GGVPDGQ
+239 
-246 GQSPQGETTTYK
+246 PQGETTTYK
-258 ITTSTSFTD
+258 ITTSTTFTD
-267 ADGASIKVSDIK
+267 ADGASIQVSDIK
-279 EGDFVKITTDE
+279 EGDFVKITTDSN
-290 DGNAVQISLADMTGG
+290 GTAVQISLADMPGG
-305 PDGSQGGPSNG
+305 PDGSQGGPENG
-316 APGAGGPGGGA
+316 APGTDGPGGGA

-341 GDAEESGQSYTSE
+341 SDTEETGQSYISE

-391 YGIGASVLATDGTV
+391 YGVGASILVTDGTV
-405 NLNGGTIT
+405 DLKGGTIT

-424 YDKGTVNISDTT
+424 YDKGTVNISDTA

-487 YTSAGTGSPAVYCT
+487 YTSSGTGSPAVYCT

-532 DLSGHIQDNDQND
+532 DLSGHIQENEQND

-553 QSMSGDSEV
+553 QSMSGDSEI

-631 TAENQKMEGDVIW
+631 TAENQKMEGDVVW

-664 IQDESCAGNGGS
+664 VQDESCAGNGGS
-676 KKADLSIDA
+676 GTADLSIDA
-685 TSTWIVTKDSRLASL
+685 TSTWIVTKDSQLSSL

-705 IKDADGKTVTIKGS
+705 IKDAEGKTVTIKGS
-719 DGTVYVQGDST
+719 DGTVYVQGDSA
-730 YTVIVDSYNA
+730 YTVTVESYTA

>member
-1 MSRDRMGN
+1 MSRYRDRMGN
-9 DRKTR
+9 DRKTK
-14 REIGRRLRRGG
+14 REIGRRLRRGS

-41 KGNSSSQSTTAA
+41 GGNSSQSTTAA
-53 QATQAAE
+53 QATEAAAE
-60 SGVQDSQ
+60 SGAQDSQ

-82 TVEQGPGGA
+82 AVEQGPGGV
-91 PNGQG
+91 PSG
-96 QSSQGRAPDG
+96 APDG
-106 QNGQQDKGN
+106 Q
-115 PPAKLGDDSNQGQ
+115 P
-128 SDNGQSSQSG
+128 G
-138 QNSDGQQPGGAPDGK
+138 QNNDGQQPGGAPDGK
-153 GQPPQGGAPGGQ
+153 GQPPQGSTSDNKNQPSQGSTSDNQNQPPKGGAPE
-165 GGQQNQGNPPEKPG
+165 GN
-179 NDGSQGQNQGNPQA
+179 
-193 KPGDGSSQG
+193 
-202 QQNQGNPPEKP
+202 
-213 GDDNSQGQSNNSQSG
+213 G
-228 QPGQNSDGQQP
+228 QP
-239 GGVPDGQ
+239 
-246 GQSPQGETTTYK
+246 PQGETTTYK
-258 ITTSTSFTD
+258 ITTSTTFTD
-267 ADGASIKVSDIK
+267 ADGASIQVSDIK
-279 EGDFVKITTDE
+279 EGDFVKITTDSN
-290 DGNAVQISLADMTGG
+290 GTAVQISLADMPGG
-305 PDGSQGGPSNG
+305 PDGPQGGPGNG

-341 GDAEESGQSYTSE
+341 SDTEESGQSYTSE

-391 YGIGASVLATDGTV
+391 YGVGASILVTDGTV
-405 NLNGGTIT
+405 DLKGGTIT

-424 YDKGTVNISDTT
+424 YDKGTVNISDTA

-487 YTSAGTGSPAVYCT
+487 YTSSGTGSPAVYCT

-532 DLSGHIQDNDQND
+532 DLSGHIQENEQND

-562 GNAVF
+562 GNAVL

-631 TAENQKMEGDVIW
+631 TAENQKMEGDVVW
-644 DSISNLDFKMTNGST
+644 DSISNLKFKMTEGSI

-676 KKADLSIDA
+676 GTADLSIDA
-685 TSTWIVTKDSRLASL
+685 TSTWIVTKDSQLSSL

-705 IKDADGKTVTIKGS
+705 IKDTEGKTVTIKGS

-730 YTVIVDSYNA
+730 YTVTVESYTA

>member
-1 MSRDRMGN
+1 
-9 DRKTR
+9 
-14 REIGRRLRRGG
+14 
-25 VMMCMMIT
+25 MMCMMIT

-41 KGNSSSQSTTAA
+41 GGNSSQSTTAA
-53 QATQAAE
+53 QATEAAAE
-60 SGVQDSQ
+60 SGAQDSQ

-82 TVEQGPGGA
+82 TVEQGPGGV
-91 PNGQG
+91 PSG
-96 QSSQGRAPDG
+96 APDG
-106 QNGQQDKGN
+106 Q
-115 PPAKLGDDSNQGQ
+115 P
-128 SDNGQSSQSG
+128 G
-138 QNSDGQQPGGAPDGK
+138 QNNDGQQPGGAPDGK
-153 GQPPQGGAPGGQ
+153 GQPPQGSTSDNKNQPSQGSTSDNQNQPPKGGAPE
-165 GGQQNQGNPPEKPG
+165 GN
-179 NDGSQGQNQGNPQA
+179 
-193 KPGDGSSQG
+193 
-202 QQNQGNPPEKP
+202 
-213 GDDNSQGQSNNSQSG
+213 G
-228 QPGQNSDGQQP
+228 QP
-239 GGVPDGQ
+239 
-246 GQSPQGETTTYK
+246 PQGETTTYK
-258 ITTSTSFTD
+258 ITTSTTFTD
-267 ADGASIKVSDIK
+267 ADGASIQVSDIK
-279 EGDFVKITTDE
+279 EGDFVKITTDSN
-290 DGNAVQISLADMTGG
+290 GTAVQISLADMPGG
-305 PDGSQGGPSNG
+305 PDGPQGGPGNG

-341 GDAEESGQSYTSE
+341 SDTEESGQSYTSE

-391 YGIGASVLATDGTV
+391 YGVGASILVTDGTV
-405 NLNGGTIT
+405 DLKGGTIT

-424 YDKGTVNISDTT
+424 YDKGTVNISDTA

-487 YTSAGTGSPAVYCT
+487 YTSSGTGSPAVYCT

-532 DLSGHIQDNDQND
+532 DLSGHIQENEQND

-562 GNAVF
+562 GNAVL

-631 TAENQKMEGDVIW
+631 TAENQKMEGDVVW
-644 DSISNLDFKMTNGST
+644 DSISNLKFKMTEGSI

-676 KKADLSIDA
+676 GTADLSIDA
-685 TSTWIVTKDSRLASL
+685 TSTWIVTKDSQLSSL

-705 IKDADGKTVTIKGS
+705 IKDTEGKTVTIKGS

-730 YTVIVDSYNA
+730 YTVTVESYTA

>member
-1 MSRDRMGN
+1 MSRYRDRMGN
-9 DRKTR
+9 DRKTK
-14 REIGRRLRRGG
+14 REIGRRLRRGS

-41 KGNSSSQSTTAA
+41 GGNSSQSTTAA
-53 QATQAAE
+53 QATEAAAE
-60 SGVQDSQ
+60 SGAQDSQ

-82 TVEQGPGGA
+82 TVEQGPGGV
-91 PNGQG
+91 PSG
-96 QSSQGRAPDG
+96 APDG
-106 QNGQQDKGN
+106 Q
-115 PPAKLGDDSNQGQ
+115 P
-128 SDNGQSSQSG
+128 G
-138 QNSDGQQPGGAPDGK
+138 QNNDGQQPGGAPDGK
-153 GQPPQGGAPGGQ
+153 GQPPQGSTSDNKNQPSQGSTSDNQNQPPKGGAPEG
-165 GGQQNQGNPPEKPG
+165 K
-179 NDGSQGQNQGNPQA
+179 
-193 KPGDGSSQG
+193 
-202 QQNQGNPPEKP
+202 
-213 GDDNSQGQSNNSQSG
+213 G
-228 QPGQNSDGQQP
+228 QP
-239 GGVPDGQ
+239 
-246 GQSPQGETTTYK
+246 PQGETTTYK
-258 ITTSTSFTD
+258 ITTSTTFTD
-267 ADGASIKVSDIK
+267 ADGASIQVSDIK
-279 EGDFVKITTDE
+279 EGDFVKITTDSN
-290 DGNAVQISLADMTGG
+290 GTAVQISLADMPGG
-305 PDGSQGGPSNG
+305 PDGPQGGPENG

-327 QSAPTSYSS
+327 QSAPTFYSS

-341 GDAEESGQSYTSE
+341 SDTEETGQSYISE

-391 YGIGASVLATDGTV
+391 YGVGASVLATDGTV
-405 NLNGGTIT
+405 NLSGGTIT

-424 YDKGTVNISDTT
+424 YDKGTVNISDTA

-487 YTSAGTGSPAVYCT
+487 YTSSGTGSPAVYCT
-501 ADIEVEDAKLTAEN
+501 ADIEVNDAKLTAEN

-520 IEGLNSLSLTNC
+520 IEGLNSLSLTGC
-532 DLSGHIQDNDQND
+532 DLFGHIQENEQND

-631 TAENQKMEGDVIW
+631 TAENQKMEGDVVW

-664 IQDESCAGNGGS
+664 VQDESCAGNGGS
-676 KKADLSIDA
+676 GTADLSIDA
-685 TSTWIVTKDSRLASL
+685 TSTWIVTKDSQLSSL

-705 IKDADGKTVTIKGS
+705 IKDAEGKTVTIKGS
-719 DGTVYVQGDST
+719 DGTVYVQGDSA
-730 YTVIVDSYNA
+730 YTVTVESYTA

>member
-1 MSRDRMGN
+1 MSRYRDRMGN
-9 DRKTR
+9 DRKTK
-14 REIGRRLRRGG
+14 REIGRRLRRGS

-41 KGNSSSQSTTAA
+41 GGNSSQSTTAA
-53 QATQAAE
+53 QATEAAAE
-60 SGVQDSQ
+60 SGAQDSQ

-82 TVEQGPGGA
+82 TVEQGPGGV
-91 PNGQG
+91 PSG
-96 QSSQGRAPDG
+96 APDG
-106 QNGQQDKGN
+106 Q
-115 PPAKLGDDSNQGQ
+115 P
-128 SDNGQSSQSG
+128 G
-138 QNSDGQQPGGAPDGK
+138 QNNDGQQPGGAPDGK
-153 GQPPQGGAPGGQ
+153 GQPPQGSTSDNKNQPSQGSTSDNQNQPPKGGAPE
-165 GGQQNQGNPPEKPG
+165 GN
-179 NDGSQGQNQGNPQA
+179 
-193 KPGDGSSQG
+193 
-202 QQNQGNPPEKP
+202 
-213 GDDNSQGQSNNSQSG
+213 G
-228 QPGQNSDGQQP
+228 QP
-239 GGVPDGQ
+239 
-246 GQSPQGETTTYK
+246 PQGETTTYK
-258 ITTSTSFTD
+258 ITTSTTFTD
-267 ADGASIKVSDIK
+267 ADGASIQVSDIK
-279 EGDFVKITTDE
+279 EGDFVKITTDSN
-290 DGNAVQISLADMTGG
+290 GTAVQISLADMPGG
-305 PDGSQGGPSNG
+305 PDGPQGGPGNG

-341 GDAEESGQSYTSE
+341 SDTEESGQSYTSE

-391 YGIGASVLATDGTV
+391 YGVGASILVTDGTV
-405 NLNGGTIT
+405 DLKGGTIT

-424 YDKGTVNISDTT
+424 YDKGTVNISDTA

-487 YTSAGTGSPAVYCT
+487 YTSSGTGSPAVYCT

-532 DLSGHIQDNDQND
+532 DLSGHIQENEQND

-562 GNAVF
+562 GNAVL

-631 TAENQKMEGDVIW
+631 TAENQKMEGDVVW
-644 DSISNLDFKMTNGST
+644 DSISNLKFKMTEGSI

-664 IQDESCAGNGGS
+664 IQDESCVGNGGS
-676 KKADLSIDA
+676 GTADLSIDA
-685 TSTWIVTKDSRLASL
+685 ESTWIVTKDSQLSSL

-705 IKDADGKTVTIKGS
+705 IKDTEGKTVTIKGS

-730 YTVIVDSYNA
+730 YTVTVESYTA

>member
-1 MSRDRMGN
+1 MSRYRDRMGN
-9 DRKTR
+9 DRKTK
-14 REIGRRLRRGG
+14 REIGRRLRRGS

-41 KGNSSSQSTTAA
+41 GGNSSQSTTAA
-53 QATQAAE
+53 QATEAAAE
-60 SGVQDSQ
+60 SGAQDSQ

-82 TVEQGPGGA
+82 TVEQGPGGV
-91 PNGQG
+91 PSG
-96 QSSQGRAPDG
+96 APDG
-106 QNGQQDKGN
+106 Q
-115 PPAKLGDDSNQGQ
+115 P
-128 SDNGQSSQSG
+128 G
-138 QNSDGQQPGGAPDGK
+138 QNNDGQQPGGAPDGK
-153 GQPPQGGAPGGQ
+153 GQPPQGSTSDNKNQPSQGSTSDNQNQPPKGGAPE
-165 GGQQNQGNPPEKPG
+165 GN
-179 NDGSQGQNQGNPQA
+179 
-193 KPGDGSSQG
+193 
-202 QQNQGNPPEKP
+202 
-213 GDDNSQGQSNNSQSG
+213 G
-228 QPGQNSDGQQP
+228 QP
-239 GGVPDGQ
+239 
-246 GQSPQGETTTYK
+246 PQGETTTYK
-258 ITTSTSFTD
+258 ITTSTTFTD
-267 ADGASIKVSDIK
+267 ADGASIQVSDIK
-279 EGDFVKITTDE
+279 EGDFVKITTDSN
-290 DGNAVQISLADMTGG
+290 GTAVQISLADMPGG
-305 PDGSQGGPSNG
+305 PDGPQGGPGNG
-316 APGAGGPGGGA
+316 APGAGGPGGGE
-327 QSAPTSYSS
+327 QSATTSYTS

-341 GDAEESGQSYTSE
+341 SDTEESGQSYTSE

-391 YGIGASVLATDGTV
+391 YGVGASILVTDGTV
-405 NLNGGTIT
+405 DLKGGTIT

-424 YDKGTVNISDTT
+424 YDKGTVNISDTA

-487 YTSAGTGSPAVYCT
+487 YTSSGTGSPAVYCT

-532 DLSGHIQDNDQND
+532 DLSGHIQENEQND

-562 GNAVF
+562 GNAVL

-631 TAENQKMEGDVIW
+631 TAENQKMEGDVVW
-644 DSISNLDFKMTNGST
+644 DSISNLKFKMTEGSI

-676 KKADLSIDA
+676 GTADLSIDA
-685 TSTWIVTKDSRLASL
+685 TSTWIVTKDSQLSSL

-705 IKDADGKTVTIKGS
+705 IKDTEGKTVTIKGS

-730 YTVIVDSYNA
+730 YTVTVESYTA

>member
-1 MSRDRMGN
+1 MSRYRDRMGN
-9 DRKTR
+9 DRKTK
-14 REIGRRLRRGG
+14 REIGRRLRRGS

-41 KGNSSSQSTTAA
+41 GGNSSQSTTAA
-53 QATQAAE
+53 QATEAAAE
-60 SGVQDSQ
+60 SGAQDSQ

-82 TVEQGPGGA
+82 TVEQGPGGV
-91 PNGQG
+91 PSG
-96 QSSQGRAPDG
+96 APDG
-106 QNGQQDKGN
+106 Q
-115 PPAKLGDDSNQGQ
+115 P
-128 SDNGQSSQSG
+128 G
-138 QNSDGQQPGGAPDGK
+138 QNNDGQQPGGAPDGK
-153 GQPPQGGAPGGQ
+153 GQPPQGSTSDNKNQPSQGSTSDNQNQPPKGGAPE
-165 GGQQNQGNPPEKPG
+165 GN
-179 NDGSQGQNQGNPQA
+179 
-193 KPGDGSSQG
+193 
-202 QQNQGNPPEKP
+202 
-213 GDDNSQGQSNNSQSG
+213 G
-228 QPGQNSDGQQP
+228 QP
-239 GGVPDGQ
+239 
-246 GQSPQGETTTYK
+246 PQGETTTYK
-258 ITTSTSFTD
+258 ITTSTTFTD
-267 ADGASIKVSDIK
+267 ADGASIQVSDIK
-279 EGDFVKITTDE
+279 EGDFVKITTDSN
-290 DGNAVQISLADMTGG
+290 GTAVQISLADMPGG
-305 PDGSQGGPSNG
+305 PDGPQGGPENG
-316 APGAGGPGGGA
+316 APGTDGPGGGA

-341 GDAEESGQSYTSE
+341 SDTEETGQSYISE

-391 YGIGASVLATDGTV
+391 YGVGASILVTDGTV
-405 NLNGGTIT
+405 DLKGGTIT

-424 YDKGTVNISDTT
+424 YDKGTVNIFDTA

-478 GTMRVKGGS
+478 GTMRVNGGS
-487 YTSAGTGSPAVYCT
+487 YTSSGTGSPAVYCT
-501 ADIEVEDAKLTAEN
+501 ADIEVNDAKLTAEN

-532 DLSGHIQDNDQND
+532 TLSGHIQENEQND

-567 NMTGGSLTSE
+567 NMTGGSLASE

-596 NITPSS
+596 SITPSS

-644 DSISNLDFKMTNGST
+644 DSISNLKFKMTEGSI

-676 KKADLSIDA
+676 GTADLSIDA
-685 TSTWIVTKDSRLASL
+685 TSTWIVTKDSQLSSL

-705 IKDADGKTVTIKGS
+705 IKDAEGKTVTIKGS
-719 DGTVYVQGDST
+719 DGTVYVQGDSA
-730 YTVIVDSYNA
+730 YTVTVESYTA

>member
-1 MSRDRMGN
+1 MSRYRDRMGN
-9 DRKTR
+9 DRKTK
-14 REIGRRLRRGG
+14 REIGRRLRRGS

-41 KGNSSSQSTTAA
+41 GGNSSQSTTAA
-53 QATQAAE
+53 QATEAAAE
-60 SGVQDSQ
+60 SGAQDSQ

-82 TVEQGPGGA
+82 TVEQGPGGV
-91 PNGQG
+91 PSG
-96 QSSQGRAPDG
+96 APDG
-106 QNGQQDKGN
+106 Q
-115 PPAKLGDDSNQGQ
+115 
-128 SDNGQSSQSG
+128 SG
-138 QNSDGQQPGGAPDGK
+138 QNNDGQQPGGAPDGK
-153 GQPPQGGAPGGQ
+153 GQPPQGSTSDNKNQPSQGSTSDNQNQPPKGGAPE
-165 GGQQNQGNPPEKPG
+165 GN
-179 NDGSQGQNQGNPQA
+179 
-193 KPGDGSSQG
+193 
-202 QQNQGNPPEKP
+202 
-213 GDDNSQGQSNNSQSG
+213 G
-228 QPGQNSDGQQP
+228 QP
-239 GGVPDGQ
+239 
-246 GQSPQGETTTYK
+246 PQGETTTYK
-258 ITTSTSFTD
+258 ITTSTTFTD
-267 ADGASIKVSDIK
+267 ADGASIQVSDIK
-279 EGDFVKITTDE
+279 EGDFVKITTDSN
-290 DGNAVQISLADMTGG
+290 GTAVQISLADMPGG
-305 PDGSQGGPSNG
+305 PDGPQGGPGNG

-341 GDAEESGQSYTSE
+341 SDTEESGQSYTSE

-391 YGIGASVLATDGTV
+391 YGVGASILVTDGTV
-405 NLNGGTIT
+405 DLKGGTIT

-424 YDKGTVNISDTT
+424 YDKGTVNISDTA

-487 YTSAGTGSPAVYCT
+487 YTSSGTGSPAVYCT

-532 DLSGHIQDNDQND
+532 DLSGHIQENEQND

-562 GNAVF
+562 GNAVL

-631 TAENQKMEGDVIW
+631 TAENQKMEGDVVW
-644 DSISNLDFKMTNGST
+644 DSISNLKFKMTEGSI

-676 KKADLSIDA
+676 GTADLSIDA
-685 TSTWIVTKDSRLASL
+685 TSTWIVTKDSQLSSL

-705 IKDADGKTVTIKGS
+705 IKDTEGKTVTIKGS

-730 YTVIVDSYNA
+730 YTVTVESYTA

>member
-1 MSRDRMGN
+1 MSRYRDRMGN
-9 DRKTR
+9 DRKTK
-14 REIGRRLRRGG
+14 REIGRRLRRGS

-41 KGNSSSQSTTAA
+41 GGNSSQSTTAA
-53 QATQAAE
+53 QATEAAAE
-60 SGVQDSQ
+60 SGAQDSQ

-82 TVEQGPGGA
+82 TVEQGPGGV
-91 PNGQG
+91 PSG
-96 QSSQGRAPDG
+96 APDG
-106 QNGQQDKGN
+106 Q
-115 PPAKLGDDSNQGQ
+115 P
-128 SDNGQSSQSG
+128 G
-138 QNSDGQQPGGAPDGK
+138 QNNDGQQPGGAPDGK
-153 GQPPQGGAPGGQ
+153 GQPPQGSTSDNKNQPSQGSTSDNQNQPPKGGAPE
-165 GGQQNQGNPPEKPG
+165 GN
-179 NDGSQGQNQGNPQA
+179 
-193 KPGDGSSQG
+193 
-202 QQNQGNPPEKP
+202 
-213 GDDNSQGQSNNSQSG
+213 G
-228 QPGQNSDGQQP
+228 QP
-239 GGVPDGQ
+239 
-246 GQSPQGETTTYK
+246 PQGETTTYK
-258 ITTSTSFTD
+258 ITTSTTFTD
-267 ADGASIKVSDIK
+267 ADGASIQVSDIK
-279 EGDFVKITTDE
+279 EGDFVKITTDSN
-290 DGNAVQISLADMTGG
+290 GTAVQISLADMPGG
-305 PDGSQGGPSNG
+305 PDGPQGGPGNG
-316 APGAGGPGGGA
+316 VPGAGGPGGGA

-341 GDAEESGQSYTSE
+341 SDTEESGQSYTSE

-391 YGIGASVLATDGTV
+391 YGVGASVLATDGTV
-405 NLNGGTIT
+405 NLSGGTIT

-448 AAGGG
+448 VAGGG

-487 YTSAGTGSPAVYCT
+487 YTSSGIGSPAVYCT
-501 ADIEVEDAKLTAEN
+501 ADIEVNDAKLTAEN

-520 IEGLNSLSLTNC
+520 IEGLNSLSLTGC
-532 DLSGHIQDNDQND
+532 DLSGHIQENEQND

-631 TAENQKMEGDVIW
+631 TAENQKMEGDVVW
-644 DSISNLDFKMTNGST
+644 DSISNLKFKMTEGSI

-676 KKADLSIDA
+676 GTADLSIDA
-685 TSTWIVTKDSRLASL
+685 ESTWIVTKDSRLSGL

-705 IKDADGKTVTIKGS
+705 IKDADGKAVTIKGS
-719 DGTVYVQGDST
+719 NGTVYVQGDSA
-730 YTVIVDSYNA
+730 YTVTVDSYTA

>member
-1 MSRDRMGN
+1 MSRYRDRMGN
-9 DRKTR
+9 DRKTK
-14 REIGRRLRRGG
+14 REIGRRLRRGS

-41 KGNSSSQSTTAA
+41 GGNSSQSTTAA
-53 QATQAAE
+53 QATEAAAE
-60 SGVQDSQ
+60 SGAQDSQ

-82 TVEQGPGGA
+82 TVEQGPGGV
-91 PNGQG
+91 PSG
-96 QSSQGRAPDG
+96 APDG
-106 QNGQQDKGN
+106 Q
-115 PPAKLGDDSNQGQ
+115 P
-128 SDNGQSSQSG
+128 G
-138 QNSDGQQPGGAPDGK
+138 QNNDGQQPGGAPDGK
-153 GQPPQGGAPGGQ
+153 GQPPQGSTSDNKNQPSQGSTSDNQNQPPKGGAPE
-165 GGQQNQGNPPEKPG
+165 GN
-179 NDGSQGQNQGNPQA
+179 
-193 KPGDGSSQG
+193 
-202 QQNQGNPPEKP
+202 
-213 GDDNSQGQSNNSQSG
+213 G
-228 QPGQNSDGQQP
+228 QP
-239 GGVPDGQ
+239 
-246 GQSPQGETTTYK
+246 PQGETTTYK
-258 ITTSTSFTD
+258 ITTSTTFTD
-267 ADGASIKVSDIK
+267 ADGASIQVSDIK
-279 EGDFVKITTDE
+279 EGDFVKITTDSN
-290 DGNAVQISLADMTGG
+290 GTAVQISLADMPGG
-305 PDGSQGGPSNG
+305 PDGPQGGPGNG

-341 GDAEESGQSYTSE
+341 SDTEESGQSYTSE

-391 YGIGASVLATDGTV
+391 YGVGASILVTDGTV
-405 NLNGGTIT
+405 DLKGGTIT

-424 YDKGTVNISDTT
+424 YDKGTVNISDTA
-436 ITTTGNTAGGIH
+436 ITTIGNTAGGIH

-487 YTSAGTGSPAVYCT
+487 YTSSGTGSPAVYCT

-515 SEAVC
+515 SEAVS

-532 DLSGHIQDNDQND
+532 DLSGHIQENEQND

-562 GNAVF
+562 GNAVL

-631 TAENQKMEGDVIW
+631 TAENQKMEGDVVW
-644 DSISNLDFKMTNGST
+644 DSISNLKFKMTEGSI

-676 KKADLSIDA
+676 GTADLSIDA
-685 TSTWIVTKDSRLASL
+685 TSTWIVTKDSQLSSL

-705 IKDADGKTVTIKGS
+705 IKDTEGKTVTIKGS

-730 YTVIVDSYNA
+730 YTVTVESYTA

>member
-1 MSRDRMGN
+1 MSRYRDRMGN
-9 DRKTR
+9 DRKTK
-14 REIGRRLRRGG
+14 REIGRRLRRGS

-41 KGNSSSQSTTAA
+41 GGNSSQSTTAA
-53 QATQAAE
+53 QATEAAAE
-60 SGVQDSQ
+60 SGAQDSQ

-91 PNGQG
+91 PSG
-96 QSSQGRAPDG
+96 APDG
-106 QNGQQDKGN
+106 Q
-115 PPAKLGDDSNQGQ
+115 P
-128 SDNGQSSQSG
+128 G
-138 QNSDGQQPGGAPDGK
+138 QNNDGQQPGGAPDGK
-153 GQPPQGGAPGGQ
+153 GQPPQGSTSDNKNQPSQGSTSDNQNQPPKGGAPE
-165 GGQQNQGNPPEKPG
+165 GN
-179 NDGSQGQNQGNPQA
+179 
-193 KPGDGSSQG
+193 
-202 QQNQGNPPEKP
+202 
-213 GDDNSQGQSNNSQSG
+213 G
-228 QPGQNSDGQQP
+228 QP
-239 GGVPDGQ
+239 
-246 GQSPQGETTTYK
+246 PQGETTTYK
-258 ITTSTSFTD
+258 ITTSTTFTD
-267 ADGASIKVSDIK
+267 ADGASIQVSDIK
-279 EGDFVKITTDE
+279 EGDFVKITTDSN
-290 DGNAVQISLADMTGG
+290 GTAVQISLADMPGG
-305 PDGSQGGPSNG
+305 PDGPQGGLGNG

-341 GDAEESGQSYTSE
+341 SDTEESGQSYTSE

-391 YGIGASVLATDGTV
+391 YGVGASILVTDGTV
-405 NLNGGTIT
+405 DLKGGTIT

-424 YDKGTVNISDTT
+424 YDKGTVNISDTA

-487 YTSAGTGSPAVYCT
+487 YTSSGTGSPAVYCT

-532 DLSGHIQDNDQND
+532 DLSGHIQENEQND

-562 GNAVF
+562 GNAVL

-631 TAENQKMEGDVIW
+631 TAENQKMEGDVVW
-644 DSISNLDFKMTNGST
+644 DSISNLKFKMTEGSI

-676 KKADLSIDA
+676 GTADLSIDA
-685 TSTWIVTKDSRLASL
+685 TSTWIVTKDSQLSSL

-705 IKDADGKTVTIKGS
+705 IKDTEGKTVTIKGS

-730 YTVIVDSYNA
+730 YTVTVESYTA

>member
-1 MSRDRMGN
+1 MSRYRDRMGN
-9 DRKTR
+9 DRKTK
-14 REIGRRLRRGG
+14 REIGRRLRRGS

-41 KGNSSSQSTTAA
+41 GGNSSQSTTAA
-53 QATQAAE
+53 QATEAAAE
-60 SGVQDSQ
+60 SGAQDSQ

-82 TVEQGPGGA
+82 TVEQGPGGV
-91 PNGQG
+91 PSG
-96 QSSQGRAPDG
+96 APDG
-106 QNGQQDKGN
+106 Q
-115 PPAKLGDDSNQGQ
+115 P
-128 SDNGQSSQSG
+128 G
-138 QNSDGQQPGGAPDGK
+138 QNNDGQQPGGAPDGK
-153 GQPPQGGAPGGQ
+153 GQPPQGSTSDNKNQPSQGSTSDNQNQPPKGGAPE
-165 GGQQNQGNPPEKPG
+165 GN
-179 NDGSQGQNQGNPQA
+179 
-193 KPGDGSSQG
+193 
-202 QQNQGNPPEKP
+202 
-213 GDDNSQGQSNNSQSG
+213 G
-228 QPGQNSDGQQP
+228 QP
-239 GGVPDGQ
+239 
-246 GQSPQGETTTYK
+246 PQGETTTYK
-258 ITTSTSFTD
+258 ITTSTTFTD
-267 ADGASIKVSDIK
+267 ADGASIQVSDIK
-279 EGDFVKITTDE
+279 EGDFVKITTDSN
-290 DGNAVQISLADMTGG
+290 GTAVQISLADMPGG
-305 PDGSQGGPSNG
+305 PDGPQGGPGNG

-341 GDAEESGQSYTSE
+341 SDTEESGQSYTSE

-391 YGIGASVLATDGTV
+391 YGVGASVLATDGTV
-405 NLNGGTIT
+405 NLSGGTIT

-424 YDKGTVNISDTT
+424 YDKGTVNISDTA

-487 YTSAGTGSPAVYCT
+487 YTSSGTGSPAVYCT

-532 DLSGHIQDNDQND
+532 DLSGHIQENEQND

-562 GNAVF
+562 GNAVL

-631 TAENQKMEGDVIW
+631 TAENQKMEGDVVW
-644 DSISNLDFKMTNGST
+644 DSISNLKFKMTEGSI

-664 IQDESCAGNGGS
+664 IQDESCVGNGGS
-676 KKADLSIDA
+676 GTADLSIDA
-685 TSTWIVTKDSRLASL
+685 TSTWIVTKDSQLSSL

-705 IKDADGKTVTIKGS
+705 IKDTEGKTVTIKGS

-730 YTVIVDSYNA
+730 YTVTVESYTA

>member
-1 MSRDRMGN
+1 MSRYRDRMGN
-9 DRKTR
+9 DRKTK
-14 REIGRRLRRGG
+14 REIGRRLRRGS

-41 KGNSSSQSTTAA
+41 GGNSSQSTTAA
-53 QATQAAE
+53 QATEAAAE
-60 SGVQDSQ
+60 SGAQDSQ

-82 TVEQGPGGA
+82 TVEQGPGGV
-91 PNGQG
+91 PSG
-96 QSSQGRAPDG
+96 APDG
-106 QNGQQDKGN
+106 Q
-115 PPAKLGDDSNQGQ
+115 P
-128 SDNGQSSQSG
+128 G
-138 QNSDGQQPGGAPDGK
+138 QNNDGQQPGGAPDGK
-153 GQPPQGGAPGGQ
+153 GQPPQGSTSDNKNQPSQGSTSDNQNQPPKGGAPE
-165 GGQQNQGNPPEKPG
+165 GN
-179 NDGSQGQNQGNPQA
+179 
-193 KPGDGSSQG
+193 
-202 QQNQGNPPEKP
+202 
-213 GDDNSQGQSNNSQSG
+213 G
-228 QPGQNSDGQQP
+228 QP
-239 GGVPDGQ
+239 
-246 GQSPQGETTTYK
+246 PQGETTTYK
-258 ITTSTSFTD
+258 ITTSTTFTD
-267 ADGASIKVSDIK
+267 ADGASIQVSDIK
-279 EGDFVKITTDE
+279 EGDFVKITTDSN
-290 DGNAVQISLADMTGG
+290 GTAVQISLADMPGG
-305 PDGSQGGPSNG
+305 PDGPQGGPGNG

-341 GDAEESGQSYTSE
+341 SDTEESGQSYTSE

-391 YGIGASVLATDGTV
+391 YGVGASILVTDGTV
-405 NLNGGTIT
+405 DLKGGTIT

-424 YDKGTVNISDTT
+424 YDKGTVNISDTA

-487 YTSAGTGSPAVYCT
+487 YTSSGTGSPAVYCT

-532 DLSGHIQDNDQND
+532 DLSGHIQENEQND

-562 GNAVF
+562 GNAVL
-567 NMTGGSLTSE
+567 NMTGGNLTSE

-631 TAENQKMEGDVIW
+631 TAENQKMEGDVVW
-644 DSISNLDFKMTNGST
+644 DSISNLKFKMTEGSI

-676 KKADLSIDA
+676 GTADLSIDA
-685 TSTWIVTKDSRLASL
+685 TSTWIVTKDSQLSSL

-705 IKDADGKTVTIKGS
+705 IKDTEGKTVTIKGS

-730 YTVIVDSYNA
+730 YTVTVESYTA

>member
-1 MSRDRMGN
+1 MSRYRDRMGN
-9 DRKTR
+9 DRKTK
-14 REIGRRLRRGG
+14 REIGRRLRRGS

-41 KGNSSSQSTTAA
+41 GGNSSQSTTAA
-53 QATQAAE
+53 QATEAAAE
-60 SGVQDSQ
+60 SGAQDSQ

-82 TVEQGPGGA
+82 TVEQGPGGV
-91 PNGQG
+91 PSG
-96 QSSQGRAPDG
+96 APDG
-106 QNGQQDKGN
+106 Q
-115 PPAKLGDDSNQGQ
+115 P
-128 SDNGQSSQSG
+128 G
-138 QNSDGQQPGGAPDGK
+138 QNNDGQQPGGAPDGK
-153 GQPPQGGAPGGQ
+153 GQPPQGSTSDNKNQPSQGSTSDNQNQPPKGGAPE
-165 GGQQNQGNPPEKPG
+165 GN
-179 NDGSQGQNQGNPQA
+179 
-193 KPGDGSSQG
+193 
-202 QQNQGNPPEKP
+202 
-213 GDDNSQGQSNNSQSG
+213 G
-228 QPGQNSDGQQP
+228 QP
-239 GGVPDGQ
+239 
-246 GQSPQGETTTYK
+246 PQGETTTYK
-258 ITTSTSFTD
+258 ITTSTTFTD
-267 ADGASIKVSDIK
+267 ADGASIQVSDIK
-279 EGDFVKITTDE
+279 EGDFVKITTDSN
-290 DGNAVQISLADMTGG
+290 GTAVQISLADMPGG
-305 PDGSQGGPSNG
+305 PDGPQGGPGNG

-341 GDAEESGQSYTSE
+341 SDTEESGQSYTSE

-391 YGIGASVLATDGTV
+391 YGVGASVLATDGTV
-405 NLNGGTIT
+405 NLSGGTIT

-448 AAGGG
+448 VAGGG

-487 YTSAGTGSPAVYCT
+487 YTSSGIGSPAVYCT
-501 ADIEVEDAKLTAEN
+501 ADIEVNDAKLTAEN

-520 IEGLNSLSLTNC
+520 IEGLNSLSLTGC
-532 DLSGHIQDNDQND
+532 DLSGHIQENEQND

-631 TAENQKMEGDVIW
+631 TAENQKMEGDVVW
-644 DSISNLDFKMTNGST
+644 DSISNLKFKMTEGSI

-676 KKADLSIDA
+676 GTADLSIDA
-685 TSTWIVTKDSRLASL
+685 ESTWIVTKTAGYQDSQIKERSKMQMVRL
-700 TNKGT
+700 
-705 IKDADGKTVTIKGS
+705 
-719 DGTVYVQGDST
+719 
-730 YTVIVDSYNA
+730 

>member
-1 MSRDRMGN
+1 MSRYRDRMGN
-9 DRKTR
+9 DRKTK
-14 REIGRRLRRGG
+14 REIGRRLRRGS

-41 KGNSSSQSTTAA
+41 GGNSSQSTTAA
-53 QATQAAE
+53 QATEAAAE
-60 SGVQDSQ
+60 SGAQDSQ

-82 TVEQGPGGA
+82 TVEQGPGGV
-91 PNGQG
+91 PSG
-96 QSSQGRAPDG
+96 APDG
-106 QNGQQDKGN
+106 Q
-115 PPAKLGDDSNQGQ
+115 P
-128 SDNGQSSQSG
+128 G
-138 QNSDGQQPGGAPDGK
+138 QNNDGQQPGGAPDGK
-153 GQPPQGGAPGGQ
+153 GQPPQGSTSDNKNQPSQGSTSDNQNQPPKGGAPE
-165 GGQQNQGNPPEKPG
+165 GN
-179 NDGSQGQNQGNPQA
+179 
-193 KPGDGSSQG
+193 
-202 QQNQGNPPEKP
+202 
-213 GDDNSQGQSNNSQSG
+213 G
-228 QPGQNSDGQQP
+228 QP
-239 GGVPDGQ
+239 
-246 GQSPQGETTTYK
+246 PQGETTTYK
-258 ITTSTSFTD
+258 ITTSTTFTD
-267 ADGASIKVSDIK
+267 ADGASIQVSDIK
-279 EGDFVKITTDE
+279 EGDFVKITTDSN
-290 DGNAVQISLADMTGG
+290 GTAVQISLADMPGG
-305 PDGSQGGPSNG
+305 PDGPQGGPGNG

-341 GDAEESGQSYTSE
+341 SDTEESGQSYTSE

-391 YGIGASVLATDGTV
+391 YGVGASILVTDGTV
-405 NLNGGTIT
+405 DLKGGTIT

-424 YDKGTVNISDTT
+424 YDKGTVNISDTA

-487 YTSAGTGSPAVYCT
+487 YTSSGTGSPAVYCT

-532 DLSGHIQDNDQND
+532 DLSGHIQENEQND

-562 GNAVF
+562 GNAVL

-631 TAENQKMEGDVIW
+631 TAENQKMEGDVVW
-644 DSISNLDFKMTNGST
+644 DSISNLKFKMTEGSV

-676 KKADLSIDA
+676 GTADLSIDA
-685 TSTWIVTKDSRLASL
+685 TSTWIVTKDSQLSSL

-705 IKDADGKTVTIKGS
+705 IKDTEGKTVTIKGS

-730 YTVIVDSYNA
+730 YTVTVESYTA

>member
-1 MSRDRMGN
+1 MSRYRDRMGN
-9 DRKTR
+9 DRKTK
-14 REIGRRLRRGG
+14 REIGRRLRRGS

-41 KGNSSSQSTTAA
+41 GGNSSQSTTAA
-53 QATQAAE
+53 QATEAAAE
-60 SGVQDSQ
+60 SGAQDSQ

-82 TVEQGPGGA
+82 TVEQG
-91 PNGQG
+91 
-96 QSSQGRAPDG
+96 
-106 QNGQQDKGN
+106 
-115 PPAKLGDDSNQGQ
+115 L
-128 SDNGQSSQSG
+128 
-138 QNSDGQQPGGAPDGK
+138 
-153 GQPPQGGAPGGQ
+153 GGAPGGQ
-165 GGQQNQGNPPEKPG
+165 GGQQDQGNPPEKPE
-179 NDGSQGQNQGNPQA
+179 NDGSQGQNQGNPPA
-193 KPGDGSSQG
+193 KPGDDSAQSQS
-202 QQNQGNPPEKP
+202 
-213 GDDNSQGQSNNSQSG
+213 DNGQSG
-228 QPGQNSDGQQP
+228 QPGGA
-239 GGVPDGQ
+239 PDGQ
-246 GQSPQGETTTYK
+246 NQPPQGGAPDGQNQPPQGETTTYK
-258 ITTSTSFTD
+258 ITTSTTFTD
-267 ADGASIKVSDIK
+267 ADGASIQVSDIK
-279 EGDFVKITTDE
+279 EGDFVKITTD
-290 DGNAVQISLADMTGG
+290 GNGTAVQISLADI
-305 PDGSQGGPSNG
+305 QGGPQGDPGSG
-316 APGAGGPGGGA
+316 APGAGGPGGG

-341 GDAEESGQSYTSE
+341 SDAEESGQSYTSE

-391 YGIGASVLATDGTV
+391 YGVGASVLATDGTV
-405 NLNGGTIT
+405 NLSGGTIT

-424 YDKGTVNISDTT
+424 YDKGTVNISDTD

-487 YTSAGTGSPAVYCT
+487 YTSSGIGSPAVYCT
-501 ADIEVEDAKLTAEN
+501 ADIEVNDAKLTAEN

-532 DLSGHIQDNDQND
+532 DLSGHIQENEQND

-631 TAENQKMEGDVIW
+631 TAENQKMEGDVVW
-644 DSISNLDFKMTNGST
+644 DSISNLKFKMTEGSI

-664 IQDESCAGNGGS
+664 VQDESCAGNGGS
-676 KKADLSIDA
+676 GKADLSIDA
-685 TSTWIVTKDSRLASL
+685 TSTWIVTKDSQLSSL

-705 IKDADGKTVTIKGS
+705 IKDAEGKTVTIKGS

-730 YTVIVDSYNA
+730 YTVTVESYTA

>member
-1 MSRDRMGN
+1 MSRYRDRMGN
-9 DRKTR
+9 DRKTK
-14 REIGRRLRRGG
+14 REIGRRLRRGS

-41 KGNSSSQSTTAA
+41 GGNSSQSTTAA
-53 QATQAAE
+53 QATEAAAE
-60 SGVQDSQ
+60 SGAQDSQ

-82 TVEQGPGGA
+82 TVEQGPGGV
-91 PNGQG
+91 PSG
-96 QSSQGRAPDG
+96 APDG
-106 QNGQQDKGN
+106 Q
-115 PPAKLGDDSNQGQ
+115 P
-128 SDNGQSSQSG
+128 G
-138 QNSDGQQPGGAPDGK
+138 QNNDGQQPGGAPDGK
-153 GQPPQGGAPGGQ
+153 GQPPQGSTSDNKNQPSQGSTSDNQNQPPKGGAPE
-165 GGQQNQGNPPEKPG
+165 GN
-179 NDGSQGQNQGNPQA
+179 
-193 KPGDGSSQG
+193 
-202 QQNQGNPPEKP
+202 
-213 GDDNSQGQSNNSQSG
+213 G
-228 QPGQNSDGQQP
+228 QP
-239 GGVPDGQ
+239 
-246 GQSPQGETTTYK
+246 PQGETTTYK
-258 ITTSTSFTD
+258 ITTSTTFTD
-267 ADGASIKVSDIK
+267 ADGASIQVSDIK
-279 EGDFVKITTDE
+279 EGDFVKITTDSN
-290 DGNAVQISLADMTGG
+290 GTAVQISLADMPGG
-305 PDGSQGGPSNG
+305 PDGPQGGPGNG

-341 GDAEESGQSYTSE
+341 SDTEESGQSYTSE

-391 YGIGASVLATDGTV
+391 YGVGASILVTDGAV
-405 NLNGGTIT
+405 DLKGGTIT

-424 YDKGTVNISDTT
+424 YDKGTVNISDTA

-487 YTSAGTGSPAVYCT
+487 YTSSGTGSPAVYCT

-532 DLSGHIQDNDQND
+532 DLSGHIQENEQND

-562 GNAVF
+562 GNAVL

-631 TAENQKMEGDVIW
+631 TAENQKMEGDVVW
-644 DSISNLDFKMTNGST
+644 DSISNLKFKMTEGSI

-676 KKADLSIDA
+676 GTADLSIDA
-685 TSTWIVTKDSRLASL
+685 TSTWIVTKDSQLSSL

-705 IKDADGKTVTIKGS
+705 IKDTEGKTVTIKGS

-730 YTVIVDSYNA
+730 YTVTVESYTA

>member
-1 MSRDRMGN
+1 MSRYRDRVGN
-9 DRKTR
+9 DRKTK
-14 REIGRRLRRGG
+14 REIGRRLRRGS

-41 KGNSSSQSTTAA
+41 GGNSSQSTTAA
-53 QATQAAE
+53 QATEAAAE
-60 SGVQDSQ
+60 SGAQDSQ

-74 KSVSDTEI
+74 KSVFDTEI
-82 TVEQGPGGA
+82 TVEQGPGGV
-91 PNGQG
+91 PSG
-96 QSSQGRAPDG
+96 APDG
-106 QNGQQDKGN
+106 Q
-115 PPAKLGDDSNQGQ
+115 P
-128 SDNGQSSQSG
+128 G
-138 QNSDGQQPGGAPDGK
+138 QNNDGQQPGGAPDGK
-153 GQPPQGGAPGGQ
+153 GQPPQGSTSDNKNQPSQGSTSDNQNQPPKGGAPEG
-165 GGQQNQGNPPEKPG
+165 K
-179 NDGSQGQNQGNPQA
+179 
-193 KPGDGSSQG
+193 
-202 QQNQGNPPEKP
+202 
-213 GDDNSQGQSNNSQSG
+213 G
-228 QPGQNSDGQQP
+228 QP
-239 GGVPDGQ
+239 
-246 GQSPQGETTTYK
+246 PQGETTTYK
-258 ITTSTSFTD
+258 ITTSTTFTD
-267 ADGASIKVSDIK
+267 ADGASIQVSDIK
-279 EGDFVKITTDE
+279 EGDFVKITTDSN
-290 DGNAVQISLADMTGG
+290 GTAVQISLADMPGG
-305 PDGSQGGPSNG
+305 PDGPQGGPENG

-327 QSAPTSYSS
+327 QSAPTFYSS

-341 GDAEESGQSYTSE
+341 SDTEETGQSYISE

-391 YGIGASVLATDGTV
+391 YGVGASILVTDGTV
-405 NLNGGTIT
+405 DLKGGTIT

-424 YDKGTVNISDTT
+424 YDKGTVNISDTA

-487 YTSAGTGSPAVYCT
+487 YTSSGTGSPAVYCT

-532 DLSGHIQDNDQND
+532 DLSGHIQENEQND

-553 QSMSGDSEV
+553 QSMSGDSEI

-631 TAENQKMEGDVIW
+631 TAENQKMEGDVVW

-664 IQDESCAGNGGS
+664 VQDESCAGNGGS
-676 KKADLSIDA
+676 GTADLSIDA
-685 TSTWIVTKDSRLASL
+685 TSTWIVTKDSQLSSL

-705 IKDADGKTVTIKGS
+705 IKDAEGKTVTIKGS
-719 DGTVYVQGDST
+719 DGTVYVQGDSA
-730 YTVIVDSYNA
+730 YTVTVESYTA

>member
-1 MSRDRMGN
+1 MSRYRDRMGN
-9 DRKTR
+9 DRKTK
-14 REIGRRLRRGG
+14 REIGRRLRRGS

-41 KGNSSSQSTTAA
+41 GGNSSQSTTAA
-53 QATQAAE
+53 QATEAAAE
-60 SGVQDSQ
+60 SGAQDSQ

-82 TVEQGPGGA
+82 TVEQGPGGV
-91 PNGQG
+91 PSG
-96 QSSQGRAPDG
+96 APDG
-106 QNGQQDKGN
+106 Q
-115 PPAKLGDDSNQGQ
+115 P
-128 SDNGQSSQSG
+128 G
-138 QNSDGQQPGGAPDGK
+138 QNNDGQQPGGAPDGK
-153 GQPPQGGAPGGQ
+153 GQPPQGSTSDNKNQPSQGSTSDNQNQPPKGGAPE
-165 GGQQNQGNPPEKPG
+165 GN
-179 NDGSQGQNQGNPQA
+179 
-193 KPGDGSSQG
+193 
-202 QQNQGNPPEKP
+202 
-213 GDDNSQGQSNNSQSG
+213 G
-228 QPGQNSDGQQP
+228 QP
-239 GGVPDGQ
+239 
-246 GQSPQGETTTYK
+246 PQGETTTYK
-258 ITTSTSFTD
+258 ITTSTTFTD
-267 ADGASIKVSDIK
+267 ADGASIQVSDIK
-279 EGDFVKITTDE
+279 EGDFVKITTDSN
-290 DGNAVQISLADMTGG
+290 GTAVQISLADMPGG
-305 PDGSQGGPSNG
+305 PDGPQGGPGNG
-316 APGAGGPGGGA
+316 EPGAGGPGGGA

-341 GDAEESGQSYTSE
+341 SDTEESGQSYTSE

-391 YGIGASVLATDGTV
+391 YGVGASILVTDGTV
-405 NLNGGTIT
+405 DLKGGTIT

-424 YDKGTVNISDTT
+424 YDKGTVNISDTA

-487 YTSAGTGSPAVYCT
+487 YTSSGTGSPAVYCT

-532 DLSGHIQDNDQND
+532 DLSGHIQENEQND

-562 GNAVF
+562 GNAVL

-631 TAENQKMEGDVIW
+631 TAENQKMEGDVVW
-644 DSISNLDFKMTNGST
+644 DSISNLKFKMTEGSI

-676 KKADLSIDA
+676 GTADLSIDA
-685 TSTWIVTKDSRLASL
+685 TSTWIVTKDSQLSSL

-705 IKDADGKTVTIKGS
+705 IKDTEGKTVTIKGS

-730 YTVIVDSYNA
+730 YTVTVESYTA

>member
-1 MSRDRMGN
+1 MSRYRDRMGN
-9 DRKTR
+9 DRKTK
-14 REIGRRLRRGG
+14 REIGRRLRRGS

-41 KGNSSSQSTTAA
+41 GGNSSQSTTAA
-53 QATQAAE
+53 QATEAAAE
-60 SGVQDSQ
+60 SGAQDSQ

-82 TVEQGPGGA
+82 TVEQGPGGV
-91 PNGQG
+91 PSG
-96 QSSQGRAPDG
+96 APDG
-106 QNGQQDKGN
+106 Q
-115 PPAKLGDDSNQGQ
+115 P
-128 SDNGQSSQSG
+128 G
-138 QNSDGQQPGGAPDGK
+138 QNNDGQQPGGAPDGK
-153 GQPPQGGAPGGQ
+153 GQPPQGSTSDNKNQPSQGSTSDNQNQPPKGGAPE
-165 GGQQNQGNPPEKPG
+165 GN
-179 NDGSQGQNQGNPQA
+179 
-193 KPGDGSSQG
+193 
-202 QQNQGNPPEKP
+202 
-213 GDDNSQGQSNNSQSG
+213 G
-228 QPGQNSDGQQP
+228 QP
-239 GGVPDGQ
+239 
-246 GQSPQGETTTYK
+246 PQGETTTYK
-258 ITTSTSFTD
+258 ITTSTTFTD
-267 ADGASIKVSDIK
+267 ADGASIQVSDIK
-279 EGDFVKITTDE
+279 EGDFVKITTDSN
-290 DGNAVQISLADMTGG
+290 GTAVQISLADMPGG
-305 PDGSQGGPSNG
+305 PDGPQGGPGNG

-341 GDAEESGQSYTSE
+341 SDTEESGQSYTSE

-391 YGIGASVLATDGTV
+391 YGVGASVLATDGTV
-405 NLNGGTIT
+405 NLSGGTIT

-448 AAGGG
+448 VAGGG

-487 YTSAGTGSPAVYCT
+487 YTSSGIGSPAVYCT
-501 ADIEVEDAKLTAEN
+501 ADIEVNDAKLTAEN

-520 IEGLNSLSLTNC
+520 IKGLNSLSLTGC
-532 DLSGHIQDNDQND
+532 DLSGHIQENEQND

-631 TAENQKMEGDVIW
+631 TAENQKMEGDVVW
-644 DSISNLDFKMTNGST
+644 DSISNLKFKMTEGSI

-676 KKADLSIDA
+676 GTADLSIDA
-685 TSTWIVTKDSRLASL
+685 ESTWIVTKDSRLSGL

-705 IKDADGKTVTIKGS
+705 IKDADGKAVTIKGS
-719 DGTVYVQGDST
+719 NGTVYVQGDSA
-730 YTVIVDSYNA
+730 YTVTVDSYTA

>member
-1 MSRDRMGN
+1 MSRYRDRMGN
-9 DRKTR
+9 DRKTK
-14 REIGRRLRRGG
+14 REIGRRLRRGS

-41 KGNSSSQSTTAA
+41 GGNSSQSTTAA
-53 QATQAAE
+53 QATEAAAE
-60 SGVQDSQ
+60 SGAQDSQ

-82 TVEQGPGGA
+82 TVEQGPGGV
-91 PNGQG
+91 PSG
-96 QSSQGRAPDG
+96 APDG
-106 QNGQQDKGN
+106 Q
-115 PPAKLGDDSNQGQ
+115 P
-128 SDNGQSSQSG
+128 G
-138 QNSDGQQPGGAPDGK
+138 QNNDGQQPGGAPDGK
-153 GQPPQGGAPGGQ
+153 GQPPQGSTSDNKNQPSQGSTSDNQNQPPKGGAPE
-165 GGQQNQGNPPEKPG
+165 GN
-179 NDGSQGQNQGNPQA
+179 
-193 KPGDGSSQG
+193 
-202 QQNQGNPPEKP
+202 
-213 GDDNSQGQSNNSQSG
+213 G
-228 QPGQNSDGQQP
+228 QP
-239 GGVPDGQ
+239 
-246 GQSPQGETTTYK
+246 PQGETTTYK
-258 ITTSTSFTD
+258 ITTSTTFTD
-267 ADGASIKVSDIK
+267 ADGASIQVSDIK
-279 EGDFVKITTDE
+279 EGDFVKITTDSN
-290 DGNAVQISLADMTGG
+290 GTAVQISLADMPGG
-305 PDGSQGGPSNG
+305 PDGPQGGPGNG

-341 GDAEESGQSYTSE
+341 SDTEESGQSYTSE

-391 YGIGASVLATDGTV
+391 YEVGASVLATDGTV
-405 NLNGGTIT
+405 NLSGGTIT

-448 AAGGG
+448 VAGGG

-487 YTSAGTGSPAVYCT
+487 YTSSGIGSPAVYCT
-501 ADIEVEDAKLTAEN
+501 ADIEVNDAKLTAEN

-520 IEGLNSLSLTNC
+520 IEGLNSLSLTGC
-532 DLSGHIQDNDQND
+532 DLSGHIQENEQND

-631 TAENQKMEGDVIW
+631 TAENQKMEGDVVW
-644 DSISNLDFKMTNGST
+644 DSISNLKFKMTEGSI

-676 KKADLSIDA
+676 GTADLSIDA
-685 TSTWIVTKDSRLASL
+685 ESTWIVTKDSRLSGL

-705 IKDADGKTVTIKGS
+705 IKDADGKAVTIKGS
-719 DGTVYVQGDST
+719 NGTVYVQGDSA
-730 YTVIVDSYNA
+730 YTVTVDSYTA